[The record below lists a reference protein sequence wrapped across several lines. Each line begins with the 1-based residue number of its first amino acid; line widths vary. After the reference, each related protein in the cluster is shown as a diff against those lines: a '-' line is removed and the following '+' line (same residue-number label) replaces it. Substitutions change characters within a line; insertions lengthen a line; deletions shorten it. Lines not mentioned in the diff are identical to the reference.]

1 MPSTR
6 RAFWSPCFVSL
17 QGFGG
22 YGVAQTH
29 RGSSL
34 LSHPREG
41 TPRCEPQAASL
52 LGPFRPPGLRGP
64 FRRQESQNTCPQLV
78 RLKDDF
84 LCGGWKQRLQNTQ
97 LAMTED
103 PRGIR
108 ARPARTLRYRR
119 SPQYQAQLRKA
130 ALRLRSFQRM
140 RTRPWLPAQTDT
152 EPTPGEEARAEST
165 ESRKGL
171 LGGGGKLGDVGRHSG
186 FLGETGLW

>member
-6 RAFWSPCFVSL
+6 RGVPAFVSL

-22 YGVAQTH
+22 YGVAQTLAP
-29 RGSSL
+29 RSSL

-64 FRRQESQNTCPQLV
+64 FRMQESQNTCPQLV

-108 ARPARTLRYRR
+108 ARPAKTLRDTDPPLSTRHCLERQLCACAHSSACAQGRTNRHGTNPGGR
-119 SPQYQAQLRKA
+119 SQ
-130 ALRLRSFQRM
+130 
-140 RTRPWLPAQTDT
+140 
-152 EPTPGEEARAEST
+152 
-165 ESRKGL
+165 
-171 LGGGGKLGDVGRHSG
+171 GGKY
-186 FLGETGLW
+186 